1 MVKKFT
7 YNFGGET
14 TTDTDMILEPVEK
27 QILFQRAEDLLVGK
41 NAVELVNMDKLNYL
55 YSVPEAVKS
64 DPQRIQEMALADY
77 DNLTFF
83 EVDGRLQK
91 WQRRFIMSQEATVDQ
106 MDDLQLRLQIENMA
120 KGMAYS
126 KDSKIFTALEA
137 GAGQTQAA
145 GATWQAAAA
154 TPATDIANA
163 IGKIFTNT
171 YITDADIQN
180 INIFYPAKLFGHMAR
195 PIEIGALQETLR
207 EWVQRE
213 YAINL
218 FPTRMLTTGA
228 LAVVKGTQTAIH
240 MQYTGSKIPTY
251 EVVPKPGLGMEY
263 FVTSYDKT
271 LVMPQSSSVATSNYI
286 CKITGVTA

>member
-14 TTDTDMILEPVEK
+14 TTDTAMIDEPVEK

-64 DPQRIQEMALADY
+64 DPQRVQEMALADY

-91 WQRRFIMSQEATVDQ
+91 WQRRFIMSQEASVDQ

-126 KDSKIFTALEA
+126 KDSKIFTALQA
-137 GAGQTQAA
+137 GAGQSQSATAVWQAA
-145 GATWQAAAA
+145 GAA
-154 TPATDIANA
+154 PATDIANS

-171 YITDADIQN
+171 YITDADIAN

-207 EWVQRE
+207 EWVNRE

-218 FPTRMLTTGA
+218 FPTRMLTTDA

-240 MQYTGSKIPTY
+240 MQYTGNKIPTY
-251 EVVPKPGLGMEY
+251 EVVPKPGQGMEY
-263 FVTSYDKT
+263 FVTSYDRT
-271 LVMPQSSSVATSNYI
+271 LVMPQSSSTATSNYI